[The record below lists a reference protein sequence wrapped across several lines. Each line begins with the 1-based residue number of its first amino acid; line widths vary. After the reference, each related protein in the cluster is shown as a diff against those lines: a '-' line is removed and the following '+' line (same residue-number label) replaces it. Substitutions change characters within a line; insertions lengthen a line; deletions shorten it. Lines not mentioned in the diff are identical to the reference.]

1 MSFESLD
8 RKIWKLWKQGKSLT
22 EIVDY
27 IAEYTHWSR
36 YMALVHLVRYLYGE
50 KNVKLSHRVLKRA
63 FDSTK
68 DDFDSEDAGAA
79 WKFLLEKVGLS
90 D

>member
-36 YMALVHLVRYLYGE
+36 YMALVHLVRYLHK
-50 KNVKLSHRVLKRA
+50 KNKITFTIEQLRKA
-63 FDSTK
+63 FEQTTG
-68 DDFDSEDAGAA
+68 DFNPEDEEGS
-79 WKFLLEKVGLS
+79 WEFLLEKAEIS
-90 D
+90 